1 MLICSRRC
9 LHCLPPFSCWQ
20 EVLRAQDELTW
31 GSRRCCC
38 CCRLDT
44 AADPFHQ
51 DVHDGMRQAPSIGRA
66 RRRGRAP
73 RDVLLSAP
81 SLPTS
86 GQRRGSGS
94 RRSPPSPAGSKW
106 CMAAE
111 NYTIFNFYGR
121 REQPLDVP
129 QVASSASRREQH
141 RAWDRDGAGGR
152 SPVCDRLRDRVR
164 VVGRV
169 GDGLRCIR
177 CVRATVRSM
186 VCGGTPH
193 ESIGGCVRRESVRSI
208 PRHAHGPRARPAVP
222 RMPTTGRVGPP
233 A

>member
-1 MLICSRRC
+1 MSS
-9 LHCLPPFSCWQ
+9 HGAGAAAAAAAAAAAS
-20 EVLRAQDELTW
+20 A
-31 GSRRCCC
+31 
-38 CCRLDT
+38 
-44 AADPFHQ
+44 AADWTPLQTRSHQ
-51 DVHDGMRQAPSIGRA
+51 DVHDGMRQAPSIGRV

-129 QVASSASRREQH
+129 QVASSASRREKH

-186 VCGGTPH
+186 VCGTPH

-208 PRHAHGPRARPAVP
+208 HVMLMGRGRAP

-233 A
+233 G